1 MTERRPRQ
9 LTFDLPVRPAL
20 GREDFF
26 VSPANALAV
35 AALGRWRDWPGG
47 RMVLSGPEGAGKTH
61 LAHVWAAET
70 GAAIV
75 AAAELRGADLPVLA
89 AHAAVVEDIDRIA
102 GQQAAETLL
111 FHLLNMATEA
121 GGPLLLTGTGRP
133 ARWPFAL
140 ADLASRVQAA
150 PVASLDAMDDALLSA
165 LLAKLFADRQ
175 LAVSP
180 SVISW
185 MVRRIERS
193 FGGAQRAVAALDARA
208 LAEGR
213 AITRQLAAEVL
224 ARAGDC
230 AT

>member
-1 MTERRPRQ
+1 MTEPGLRQ

-20 GREDFF
+20 GREDYF

-35 AALGRWRDWPGG
+35 AALERWRDWPSG
-47 RMVLSGPEGAGKTH
+47 RMVLSGPESAGKTH

-70 GAAIV
+70 GAVIAT
-75 AAAELRGADLPVLA
+75 AAELTEADLPALA
-89 AHAAVVEDIDRIA
+89 ERAAVVEDIDRIA
-102 GQQAAETLL
+102 GRQATETAL
-111 FHLLNMATEA
+111 FHLLNMAAEA
-121 GGPLLLTGTGRP
+121 GGPLLLTGSGRP
-133 ARWPFAL
+133 AHWPFAL
-140 ADLASRVQAA
+140 ADLASRVQAM

-180 SVISW
+180 GVISW

-193 FGGAQRAVAALDARA
+193 FAGAQRAVVALDARA

-224 ARAGDC
+224 ARAGDWS
-230 AT
+230 T